1 MNRIVNWFKLQL
13 SNPQVV
19 FLAIFLLVLVL
30 VISYAGNTLA
40 PVIAGIVIA
49 YLLEGVVARLTRVGL
64 PRLLS
69 VWFVFLAF
77 VLLLTGITFGLLPM
91 LYNQLSDVVQQIPT
105 MLSRGQAVLMTLPEK
120 YPDLISLDQVGE
132 IIALIRIQLTD
143 YGQALV
149 TSSIT
154 SAASIITIMIYVILL
169 PILVFFF
176 IKDKTVIL
184 DWFQDFLPR
193 NHELAARVWGDVDI
207 QIANYIRGKFW
218 EILIVWLTT
227 LIAFTYLGLQY
238 ALLLSFLVGISVL
251 IPYVGAAVV
260 TIPVALI
267 AWFQW
272 GWSSEFIT
280 LFVTYLVI
288 QALDGNLL
296 VPLLFSEVV
305 NIHPVAIIVAVLVFG
320 GLWGIW
326 GIFFAIPLATLVQS
340 VIVAWPSPPE
350 PEEQQA

>member
-77 VLLLTGITFGLLPM
+77 LLLLTGITFGLLPM

-350 PEEQQA
+350 LEEQQA